1 MVSKVQSM
9 ASISE
14 LMVGQNSKSSRKE
27 EAVHLM
33 ANRKQRGSQQEGV
46 GQDTAPEACFQG
58 PDSPFQAPP
67 MRAAISHDFLAHQW
81 INML

>member
-9 ASISE
+9 TSIAK

-33 ANRKQRGSQQEGV
+33 ANRKQRRSQQE
-46 GQDTAPEACFQG
+46 EARTRYSPRG
-58 PDSPFQAPP
+58 MLPRTHSPFQAPP
-67 MRAAISHDFLAHQW
+67 LRATISHDFLAHQW
-81 INML
+81 INVH